1 MTSKKLSDDLNL
13 KGFKTNSKLNELHTA
28 IFYSVKDKIDNSLYE
43 HLFSIFKLD
52 IEHILLFNN
61 FNNKQIALVNDVILP
76 GK

>member
-61 FNNKQIALVNDVILP
+61 FNNKQIALVNDAILP

>member
-28 IFYSVKDKIDNSLYE
+28 IFYSVKDKIDNSLYD

-61 FNNKQIALVNDVILP
+61 FNNKQIALVNDAILP

>member
-61 FNNKQIALVNDVILP
+61 FNNKQIALVNNAILP

>member
-28 IFYSVKDKIDNSLYE
+28 IFYSVKDKIDNSLYD

-61 FNNKQIALVNDVILP
+61 FNNKQIALVNNAILP